1 MLVKSEPRVK
11 SERQDKEGERGT
23 EGGVRSIPPA
33 AAAAAAAAGWQKT
46 AIMLNVMCPSS
57 SGAKTGWR
65 VMAWVISGN

>member
-23 EGGVRSIPPA
+23 EGGVRSIPP
-33 AAAAAAAAGWQKT
+33 AAAAAAAGWQKT

>member
-33 AAAAAAAAGWQKT
+33 AAAAGWQKT

-65 VMAWVISGN
+65 VMAGVISGN